1 MSWFKPRHTV
11 VRLRPGASVTDP
23 LGNEV
28 PGPVTAEN
36 VSVVAVWFGSSDEPG
51 TALHVERIEY
61 DATIYALVGTFS
73 ASDKVQIPGFNQT
86 LEVVGNPAEWE
97 RGPFGW
103 SPGCEQ
109 VNLKVVTG

>member
-1 MSWFKPRHTV
+1 MSWFQNRHTV
-11 VRLRPGASVTDP
+11 LRLRPGASVTDP

-28 PGPVTAEN
+28 PGPVATEE

-51 TALHVERIEY
+51 TTLHVDRQEY
-61 DATIYALVGTFS
+61 DATIFAPVGTFE
-73 ASDKVQIPGFNQT
+73 ASDKVQVPGFAHV
-86 LEVVGNPAEWE
+86 LEIIGNPAEWE

-103 SPGCEQ
+103 SPGLEQ